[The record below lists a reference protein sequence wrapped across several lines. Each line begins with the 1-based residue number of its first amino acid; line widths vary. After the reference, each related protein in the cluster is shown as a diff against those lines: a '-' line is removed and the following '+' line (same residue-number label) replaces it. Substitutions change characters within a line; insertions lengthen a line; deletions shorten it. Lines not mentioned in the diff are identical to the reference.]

1 MAAKKDEPQVAVS
14 ITRPN
19 LQTLS
24 FGIVGTAP
32 YVQNRFSQKAGEA
45 MKEKQMAG
53 STAKKGKTRAAK
65 DFDQCYADAQH
76 RSTEGWCGFPAGAL
90 RSAMISACRLV
101 NFKMT
106 IGKMSVFVQADGFD
120 VVDATPLVKI
130 TTEPRPI
137 DSAVRNATG
146 VMDIRRRPL
155 WDAGWRA
162 TVRITFDADQ
172 FTPTDI
178 TNLLLRAGAQVGIG
192 EGRPDSRMSTGCGWG
207 TFAIE

>member
-1 MAAKKDEPQVAVS
+1 MRKETPGPTAVT
-14 ITRPN
+14 ITPPN
-19 LQTLS
+19 MQTAV
-24 FGIVGTAP
+24 FTIVGTAP

-53 STAKKGKTRAAK
+53 STAKKGKTRIAK
-65 DFDQCYADAQH
+65 DFDQCYQDAQH
-76 RSTEGWCGFPAGAL
+76 RSSEGWAGFPAGSL

-106 IGKMSVFVQADGFD
+106 VGKMSVFVQADGFD
-120 VVDATPLVKI
+120 VVDATPLVRI
-130 TTEPRPI
+130 NSEPRPI

-155 WDAGWRA
+155 WDAGWESR
-162 TVRITFDADQ
+162 VRITFDADQ
-172 FTPTDI
+172 FTLQDV
-178 TNLLLRAGAQVGIG
+178 TNLLARAGMQVGIG

-207 TFAIE
+207 TFALK